1 MKRVILAA
9 LALVPAL
16 AFANPGAYVQA
27 QSGMSFVDSNTANI
41 GYATGFIGAVGAGY
55 LWGANDVNYGAEV
68 DAQYY
73 PSSTNTTAGV
83 DRQYKGYNLSL
94 LAIVKYTSCS
104 TGFDVFAKGG
114 GAFLHQ
120 SLSINSVSAS
130 DNSWAPELAVGAG
143 YVFNP
148 HWEVDLTADEIFA
161 NLGPHA
167 ATNNSANY
175 KAAQNGSVTLGV
187 AYHFA

>member
-1 MKRVILAA
+1 MKKVILAA

-16 AFANPGAYVQA
+16 AFANPGAYVQGQA
-27 QSGMSFVDSNTANI
+27 GLGFVDSNTVSLAN
-41 GYATGFIGAVGAGY
+41 GFIGGVGAGY
-55 LWGANDVNYGAEV
+55 LWGDNAVNYGVET

-73 PSSTNTTAGV
+73 PNSERTTAGV
-83 DRQYKGYNLSL
+83 EREYKGYNLSL

-120 SLSINSVSAS
+120 TLTIEPNSAS
-130 DNSWAPELAVGAG
+130 DNSWAPEAAVGVG

-148 HWEVDLTADEIFA
+148 HWEMDLTADEIFA

-167 ATNNSANY
+167 STVNNNQF
-175 KAAQNGSVTLGV
+175 KAAQNGSVMLGV